1 LATRAS
7 QRSAASANAA
17 RALASAIQTQERSG
31 AAASLGADVDLEPC
45 LVGGWNA
52 PGVVCSGAGVVS
64 GGAGV
69 VPWPFNGNSC
79 HSSVGGFE
87 AARAADASTAVPS
100 TPTASEQQR
109 RTLRCRRDPRVRR
122 WRRIVCDDRSA
133 ENALF
138 GSLLI

>member
-1 LATRAS
+1 MPPRFLATRAS
-7 QRSAASANAA
+7 QRSAASASPA

-52 PGVVCSGAGVVS
+52 RGVVS

-87 AARAADASTAVPS
+87 GAGAADASTAVPS

-122 WRRIVCDDRSA
+122 WRRIACDDRSA
-133 ENALF
+133 ENASF